1 MTDPNPT
8 ASPLP
13 VYGAPILTAA
23 QQHPRVFTGLN
34 AGVNAHLDKLRLPV
48 TEIAN
53 MSPTSIKFIKH
64 SLRADT
70 DRRGGLSNTAEAVLE
85 PFIETPEGRE
95 GALAFT
101 EKHQPDLAQF
111 A

>member
-1 MTDPNPT
+1 
-8 ASPLP
+8 
-13 VYGAPILTAA
+13 
-23 QQHPRVFTGLN
+23 
-34 AGVNAHLDKLRLPV
+34 
-48 TEIAN
+48 

-64 SLRADT
+64 SSNADT
-70 DRRGGLSNTAEAVLE
+70 DHHGGPSNIADAALE
-85 PFIETPEGRE
+85 LFIETPEGHE